1 MPTASCF
8 IGFSAF
14 LRFVLRFLFQLL
26 LLFIS
31 AHFVTCPGCFVT
43 HAFPLK
49 NGIRSDVGTLPGCFQ
64 QCGLGL
70 MQRLDR
76 WPLAKCSNQPVHTRL
91 AGGSVRLAAER
102 PQPYYITD
110 LGTLGGKLR
119 SGKTWL
125 HSLTGSEKFEPGMP
139 DLRSR
144 GSQGHG
150 GRFSNSQPNSDK
162 LLRAIVLA

>member
-1 MPTASCF
+1 MWVPFRAV
-8 IGFSAF
+8 FSSAAF
-14 LRFVLRFLFQLL
+14 WVNAKVGSLATRKMQQ
-26 LLFIS
+26 S
-31 AHFVTCPGCFVT
+31 T
-43 HAFPLK
+43 
-49 NGIRSDVGTLPGCFQ
+49 RSYP
-64 QCGLGL
+64 
-70 MQRLDR
+70 
-76 WPLAKCSNQPVHTRL
+76 S